1 MRITKEHDERKTEI
15 LNTAE
20 RLFFTKGFDA
30 CTIND
35 ILKEIGIAKGTF
47 YHYFTSKNEVLDAI
61 VDRYTQT
68 IMVRVNQ
75 VIENQSM
82 QPVEKLMNA
91 FMAMKM
97 EGQMEDYLIE
107 EMHKVDNMV
116 LHQRTLSQVIKFM
129 APALAT
135 IVEEGIKDNVWKC
148 SYPLQYMQIFLA
160 SAVTLTDEGIFE
172 VDESQQ
178 MQMMVA
184 LITTLERMLEVQ
196 EGMFLELFMQQ
207 EGKGGHDETI

>member
-1 MRITKEHDERKTEI
+1 MRITKEHDERKNEI

-61 VDRYTQT
+61 VDRYTET
-68 IMVRVNQ
+68 IMTRVNE
-75 VIENQSM
+75 VVENSLM
-82 QPVEKLMNA
+82 HPVEKLMNA

-97 EGQMEDYLIE
+97 EGKVEDYLLE
-107 EMHKVDNMV
+107 EMHKVDNTV
-116 LHQRTLSQVIKFM
+116 LHQRTLSQIVKFM
-129 APALAT
+129 APALT
-135 IVEEGIKDNVWKC
+135 IIVEEGIEQNVWKC
-148 SYPLQYMQIFLA
+148 AYPLQYMQIFLA
-160 SAVTLTDEGIFE
+160 SALTLTDEGIFE
-172 VDESQQ
+172 IDESQQ

-184 LITTLERMLEVQ
+184 LITTLEKMLEVPM
-196 EGMFLELFMQQ
+196 GMFLELFMQQ
-207 EGKGGHDETI
+207 EGKGDQDETI